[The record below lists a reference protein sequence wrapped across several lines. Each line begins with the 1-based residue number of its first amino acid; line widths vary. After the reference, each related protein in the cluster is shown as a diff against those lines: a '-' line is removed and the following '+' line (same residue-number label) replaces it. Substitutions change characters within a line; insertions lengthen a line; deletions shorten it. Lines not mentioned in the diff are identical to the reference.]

1 MIPRYQPQNS
11 DAVLD
16 YYVNTYEPSFGRVFR
31 ESISYGFS
39 NLWWNELIDEMAFD
53 NAKQQSSITED
64 EYISSQFY
72 RDNIKH
78 FDGMTLGQAEL
89 LSKAHDR
96 NQYYSNLTKNVS
108 GAGTLAQF
116 AGVAVGSAVD
126 PLAFVP
132 FFGLASKSLKAI
144 RLGKQIQKTSGA
156 IKSKNGSGVL
166 SNVIKDTGDASLG
179 LGIGGILVKDKRAKF
194 QEEWDAKMVLT
205 EMAIGGLL
213 AGGTIAG
220 IRKFQN
226 RNQRVL
232 PEDHMSKIAMVMDQ
246 LEMGKSPDLSMH
258 QGKGLRYLN
267 TGVNYRQNDAGSLST
282 SIGKTINDVSYLRV
296 DVLMTTPISTAKG
309 IADLIRDTITTS
321 NSYGYKGIYIP
332 DTFLNPSTPD
342 AKIKFEEALVELAD
356 ADVKIEVRP
365 DENGIT
371 IERITTSQDD
381 IKWDYKDV
389 NEQYTYKEQPQN
401 MAETIQQN
409 IKSALGQFVEIP
421 EKVKT
426 RIQDIRNKS
435 EQVNKMID
443 ERKQVVLD
451 AARCLTSNGSR

>member
-1 MIPRYQPQNS
+1 MIPYFKPQTSSETIDYFISTYQP
-11 DAVLD
+11 
-16 YYVNTYEPSFGRVFR
+16 
-31 ESISYGFS
+31 SYGKLFS
-39 NLWWNELIDEMAFD
+39 ESVNYGFANLWWKELIDEMRYD
-53 NAKQQSSITED
+53 NAAAGQSITEQ
-64 EYISSQFY
+64 EYNESAYF
-72 RDNIKH
+72 RNDIKH
-78 FDGMTLGQAEL
+78 FEGMTLQQAEIL
-89 LSKAHDR
+89 AEANDR
-96 NQYYSNLTKNVS
+96 NVFYSQITNNVT
-108 GAGTLAQF
+108 GFGNIVQLAGT
-116 AGVAVGSAVD
+116 AVGSAVD

-132 FFGLASKSLKAI
+132 YVGIAKKGMKAI
-144 RLGKQIQKTSGA
+144 KIGKKMQNV
-156 IKSKNGSGVL
+156 SKNIPANTKGTFGT
-166 SNVIKDTGDASLG
+166 VIRDSADASIG
-179 LGIGGILVKDKRAKF
+179 LGIGAVLVKEKRAKF
-194 QEEWDAKMVLT
+194 QEEWDARMVLT

-220 IRKFQN
+220 IKKFQN

-282 SIGKTINDVSYLRV
+282 SVGKMINDVSYLTV

-389 NEQYTYKEQPQN
+389 NEQYIYKEQPEN
-401 MAETIQQN
+401 MAQTIQQN

-451 AARCLTSNGSR
+451 AAKCLTSNGSR

>member
-1 MIPRYQPQNS
+1 
-11 DAVLD
+11 
-16 YYVNTYEPSFGRVFR
+16 
-31 ESISYGFS
+31 
-39 NLWWNELIDEMAFD
+39 
-53 NAKQQSSITED
+53 
-64 EYISSQFY
+64 
-72 RDNIKH
+72 
-78 FDGMTLGQAEL
+78 
-89 LSKAHDR
+89 
-96 NQYYSNLTKNVS
+96 
-108 GAGTLAQF
+108 
-116 AGVAVGSAVD
+116 
-126 PLAFVP
+126 
-132 FFGLASKSLKAI
+132 
-144 RLGKQIQKTSGA
+144 
-156 IKSKNGSGVL
+156 
-166 SNVIKDTGDASLG
+166 
-179 LGIGGILVKDKRAKF
+179 
-194 QEEWDAKMVLT
+194 
-205 EMAIGGLL
+205 
-213 AGGTIAG
+213 
-220 IRKFQN
+220 
-226 RNQRVL
+226 
-232 PEDHMSKIAMVMDQ
+232 
-246 LEMGKSPDLSMH
+246 MH

-282 SIGKTINDVSYLRV
+282 SVGKMINDVSYLTV

-389 NEQYTYKEQPQN
+389 NEQYTYKEQPEN